1 MKKMYMTDYM
11 ARTKQGRIIILKKAI
26 EIMEEMIKN
35 EQDDENSDD
44 KSENKPRKE
53 TKRQRL

>member
-35 EQDDENSDD
+35 EQDENSDN